1 MIGVTV
7 HSLLLQLCT
16 TDYREVVR
24 HGSVPEEILVA
35 KTNIRRQVLYT
46 TTQLCV
52 VLLGVSSMT
61 APQPPMTYSAAT
73 LFGSLFIIAWEV
85 LLIVN
90 AVMDHISREALLSML
105 RERNQAPRSKGV
117 TRK

>member
-1 MIGVTV
+1 VGVTV

-16 TDYREVVR
+16 TDYREAVR

-35 KTNIRRQVLYT
+35 KTNIRRQILYT

-61 APQPPMTYSAAT
+61 ELQPPMTHSLST
-73 LFGSLFIIAWEV
+73 IFGSLFIIAWEV

-105 RERNQAPRSKGV
+105 RERNHASRSKGV